1 MVYDWSTHGKLAC
14 QYCMKNNKAFML
26 TNDGKTSFFTATNNS
41 YQQIISTERIEMT
54 FFFSRVKREV
64 APLLLSGEEL
74 YDVVSKYSDIVFGF
88 QSNKQKFSGF
98 GLTHNWV
105 KRNIF

>member
-1 MVYDWSTHGKLAC
+1 
-14 QYCMKNNKAFML
+14 MKNNKAFTL
-26 TNDGKTSFFTATNNS
+26 TNDGKTSFFYCHRQFLPTNHKYRKN
-41 YQQIISTERIEMT
+41 IND

-88 QSNKQKFSGF
+88 
-98 GLTHNWV
+98 
-105 KRNIF
+105 